1 MRGKEIPYLSL
12 FLKILWKYYDLII
25 ELTLLNQNKDV
36 VVQREGK
43 KVLQFRIEKSTD
55 FQKNSSCFV
64 CLEFPSSE
72 TRKLKYF
79 LLLQEI
85 SFNSCYYLR

>member
-1 MRGKEIPYLSL
+1 M
-12 FLKILWKYYDLII
+12 
-25 ELTLLNQNKDV
+25 

-43 KVLQFRIEKSTD
+43 KVLQFRIEKSAY
-55 FQKNSSCFV
+55 FQKNSFCFV

-72 TRKLKYF
+72 TRKLKCF

-85 SFNSCYYLR
+85 SFNSYYDLR